1 MAMVMAAAAS
11 PAELGIH
18 QEKLEAVFARAKRE
32 IDDGTLPNAQV
43 AVARHG
49 KLAGFRTF
57 GTAIQGGVEA
67 PATNETLFTIFSA
80 TKAIVAA
87 AIWLLIE
94 RQKLNIDEKVA
105 DIIPEFGT
113 NGKEVITVEQVL
125 LHSGGFPAAPFDP
138 RQWDD
143 RESRLQRFA
152 SWRLNWEP
160 GSKFEY
166 HPVSGHWV
174 LAEIIER
181 RGGSDFRQ
189 FIRDEITGP
198 AGLDEIYLGLPESE
212 AGRVAEVGYVGEPVE
227 PPWGWNN
234 VDPKMLL
241 ALNDPVAQRVGV
253 PGGGAI
259 STAAQIALFYQMLI
273 NGGQAPNGRQVL
285 KPETIEYVI
294 ENRAPENFI
303 DPQLSYPIKR
313 GLSVVIAGDDGYSH
327 FRGLGKTVS
336 TRAFGHNGA
345 GGQIAWGDPETG
357 ISLGYLTSG
366 FSDYLTEGRR
376 ITAISSLAG
385 SCLA

>member
-1 MAMVMAAAAS
+1 MTMTSDPIAS
-11 PAELGIH
+11 PTDIGIDA
-18 QEKLEAVFARAKRE
+18 EKLEAVFARAKRDV
-32 IDDGTLPNAQV
+32 DDGVVPNAQV

-49 KLAGFRTF
+49 KLAGFRTY
-57 GTAIQGGVEA
+57 GTAVMGGGEA

-80 TKAIVAA
+80 TKGIVAA
-87 AIWLLIE
+87 ATWLLIE
-94 RQKLNIDEKVA
+94 RKKLSIEEKVV

-113 NGKEVITVEQVL
+113 NGKDVITVEQVL
-125 LHSGGFPAAPFDP
+125 LHSGGFPGAPFDP

-181 RGGSDFRQ
+181 RSGKDFRQ

-198 AGLDEIYLGLPESE
+198 AGLDEIYVGLPESE
-212 AGRVAEVGYVGEPVE
+212 AGRVAEVNYVGEPVE

-241 ALNDPVAQRVGV
+241 ALNDPAAQRVGV

-259 STAAQIALFYQMLI
+259 ATAAQIALFYQVLV
-273 NGGQAPNGRQVL
+273 NGGKAPNGTQIL
-285 KPETIEYVI
+285 KPETIEYAT
-294 ENRAPENFI
+294 ENRAPADFV
-303 DPQLSYPIKR
+303 DSQLGYPVKR

-327 FRGLGKTVS
+327 FRGMGKTVS
-336 TRAFGHNGA
+336 PRAFGHNGA

-366 FSDYLTEGRR
+366 FVDYLTEGRR
-376 ITAISSLAG
+376 TTAISSLAG

>member
-1 MAMVMAAAAS
+1 MTSAVETT
-11 PAELGIH
+11 PAELGID
-18 QEKLEAVFARAKRE
+18 QEKLEAVFARAKRDV
-32 IDDGTLPNAQV
+32 DDGTLPNAQV
-43 AVARHG
+43 AVARQG
-49 KLAGFRTF
+49 KLAGFRTY
-57 GTAIQGGVEA
+57 GSALQGGAEA

-87 AIWLLIE
+87 GIWLLIE
-94 RQKLNIDEKVA
+94 RGKLSIDEKVV

-113 NGKEVITVEQVL
+113 NGKDVITVEQVL
-125 LHSGGFPAAPFDP
+125 LHSGGFPGAPFDP

-181 RGGSDFRQ
+181 RSGEDFRQ
-189 FIRDEITGP
+189 FIRDEITVP
-198 AGLDEIYLGLPESE
+198 AGLDEVYLGLPDSE
-212 AGRVAEVGYVGEPVE
+212 VGRVAEVHYVGEPVE

-234 VDPKMLL
+234 VDPRMLL
-241 ALNDPVAQRVGV
+241 ALNDPVAQKVGV

-259 STAAQIALFYQMLI
+259 STAAQIALFYQMLV
-273 NGGQAPNGRQVL
+273 NGGRAPNGAQVL
-285 KPETIEYVI
+285 KPETIEYATQ
-294 ENRAPENFI
+294 NRAPSHFT
-303 DPQLSYPIKR
+303 DPQLGYPVKR

-336 TRAFGHNGA
+336 PRAFGHNGA

-357 ISLGYLTSG
+357 LSLCYLTSG
-366 FSDYLTEGRR
+366 FVDYLTEGRR

>member
-1 MAMVMAAAAS
+1 MTTAIEITPS
-11 PAELGIH
+11 ELGIDP
-18 QEKLEAVFARAKRE
+18 EKLEAVFARAKRE
-32 IDDGTLPNAQV
+32 VDDGVVPNAQV

-57 GTAIQGGVEA
+57 GRAVQGGTEA

-80 TKAIVAA
+80 TKGIVAA
-87 AIWLLIE
+87 ASWLLIE
-94 RQKLNIDEKVA
+94 RGQLRIEQRVA
-105 DIIPEFGT
+105 EIIPEFGT
-113 NGKEVITVEQVL
+113 NGKDVITVEQL
-125 LHSGGFPAAPFDP
+125 FLHSGGFPGAPFDP

-166 HPVSGHWV
+166 HPVSAHWV

-181 RGGSDFRQ
+181 RSGKDFRQ
-189 FIRDEITGP
+189 FIRDEITSP
-198 AGLDEIYLGLPESE
+198 AGLDEIYVGLPESE
-212 AGRVAEVGYVGEPVE
+212 AGRVAEVDYVGEPVE

-241 ALNDPVAQRVGV
+241 ALNDPAAQKVGV

-259 STAAQIALFYQMLI
+259 STAAQIALFYQVLI
-273 NGGQAPNGRQVL
+273 SGGTAPNGRQIL
-285 KPETIEYVI
+285 KPETIAYAT
-294 ENRAPENFI
+294 ENRAPWNFV
-303 DPQLSYPIKR
+303 DPQLSFPIKR

-327 FRGLGKTVS
+327 FRGMGKTVS
-336 TRAFGHNGA
+336 PGAFGHNGA

-357 ISLGYLTSG
+357 LSLGYLTSG
-366 FSDYLTEGRR
+366 FNDYLTEGRR
-376 ITAISSLAG
+376 TTAISSLAG
-385 SCLA
+385 ACLA